1 MKANVVFYHPKNPQN
16 LHDVAALAAS
26 LRASLYVVPRPGVDY
41 KLEMLQGRVRT
52 RLRIVQSIEEAEN
65 EIGDALYIV
74 LETYGDKYI
83 HEVEIN
89 NERVAIIIG
98 AEDYGVP
105 QHVLGSIGKPT
116 VVAKIP
122 TAVQGM
128 SYNVAASLAMALY
141 EVVRKLQSGKPLNR

>member
-1 MKANVVFYHPKNPQN
+1 MEINVVFYHPKNPQN

-26 LRASLYVVPRPGVDY
+26 LRANLYVIPRPGVDY
-41 KLEMLQGRVRT
+41 KLEMLQYRART
-52 RLRIVQSIEEAEN
+52 RLKIVQSMAEAVN
-65 EIGDALYIV
+65 SIGDAVYTV
-74 LETYGDKYI
+74 LETYGDRYL
-83 HEVEIN
+83 HEIEIDGDK
-89 NERVAIIIG
+89 VAVIIG

-105 QHVLGSIGKPT
+105 RHVLDSLEKPI

-141 EVVRKLQSGKPLNR
+141 EVVRRFRAGTP